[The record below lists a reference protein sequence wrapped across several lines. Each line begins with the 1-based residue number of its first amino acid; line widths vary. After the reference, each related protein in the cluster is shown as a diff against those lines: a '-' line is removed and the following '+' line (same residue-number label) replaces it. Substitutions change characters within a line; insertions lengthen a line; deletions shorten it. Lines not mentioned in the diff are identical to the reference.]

1 MNVSELDDWAL
12 NVLEVYNI
20 TNDSTYKYW
29 FDFIR
34 LNLHKLPGHLLEIGV
49 YRGRTL
55 CATASLLRDLHP
67 DCLLYGF
74 DSFSG
79 FPPDPHPND
88 SFELFEDMHS
98 SGVITEEHYQRVLLN
113 KQLLTIV
120 GRKSNSHASS
130 SSGNFSGTSRQLVQD
145 KLDFLSL
152 QNTVLVEGDI
162 AHTMNASN
170 LPDQI
175 SAIFLDADLYLP
187 YKVTLENAFSRLLPG
202 GFIFL
207 DEYYSLKFPG
217 PRIAVNEF
225 VEKNS
230 NASLTCIQRSPSM
243 FERWILVKS

>member
-12 NVLEVYNI
+12 SVLEVYNFAK
-20 TNDSTYKYW
+20 DSTYSYW
-29 FDFIR
+29 YDFIR
-34 LNLHKLPGHLLEIGV
+34 LNLQNIPGDLLEIGV

-67 DCLLYGF
+67 ELRLFGF

-79 FPPDPHPND
+79 FPPKPHPND
-88 SFELFEDMHS
+88 SFELFQDMHS
-98 SGVITEEHYQRVLLN
+98 SGLISDEHFKRIQLNSNLLE
-113 KQLLTIV
+113 II
-120 GRKSNSHASS
+120 GRNTNSHSSS
-130 SSGNFSGTSRQLVQD
+130 SSGNFSGTSRQLVEA

-152 QNTVLVEGDI
+152 TNTVLVEGDI
-162 AHTMNASN
+162 AETMNADN
-170 LPDQI
+170 LPDNI
-175 SAIFLDADLYLP
+175 AAIFLDADLYLP
-187 YKVTLENAFSRLLPG
+187 YKTTLEHAFPRLSPG

-225 VEKNS
+225 VAS
-230 NASLTCIQRSPSM
+230 TPNASLTCIQRSPSQ